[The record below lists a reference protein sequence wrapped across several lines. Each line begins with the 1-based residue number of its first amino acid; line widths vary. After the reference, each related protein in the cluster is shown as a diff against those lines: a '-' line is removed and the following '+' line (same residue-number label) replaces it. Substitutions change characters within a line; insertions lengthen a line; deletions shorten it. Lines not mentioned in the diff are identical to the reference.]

1 MEIILAGLSAAAS
14 ILVAVIGAVAAVAQ
28 VRIKKKADEENE
40 AAKKRAAQRAKE
52 SLLLMELVNA
62 DTKLTLGVAMALK
75 NGHANG
81 EIEAGL
87 KAVHQANDAY
97 ESFHREI
104 VSVSNL

>member
-1 MEIILAGLSAAAS
+1 MEIVLASISAAAS
-14 ILVAVIGAVAAVAQ
+14 ILVAVIGGIAAVSQ
-28 VRIKKKADEENE
+28 VKIKKKTDEENE
-40 AAKKRAAQRAKE
+40 AAKRRADQRAKE

-62 DTKLTLGVAMALK
+62 DTKLTIGVAMALK

-81 EIEAGL
+81 EIEEGL
-87 KAVHQANDAY
+87 LAVNKANDAY

>member
-1 MEIILAGLSAAAS
+1 MEILLASISAAAS
-14 ILVAVIGAVAAVAQ
+14 ILVAVIGGIAAVSQ
-28 VRIKKKADEENE
+28 VKIKKKADEENE
-40 AAKKRAAQRAKE
+40 AAKKRADQRAKE

-62 DTKLTLGVAMALK
+62 DTKLTIGVAMALK

-81 EIEAGL
+81 EIEEGL
-87 KAVHQANDAY
+87 KAVNQANDAY